1 MEARFYGLR
10 PMDVRSIVYR
20 FCVKNGIKH
29 TFSEQKQQCTA
40 HAHIRNPAPI
50 MGTVANTFERY
61 NLTNRCNKFML
72 FTQIYLTQLFL
83 HLLLKKI
90 DR

>member
-1 MEARFYGLR
+1 MFGVSCIDFVLKMELNIHSVSRSNNVQ
-10 PMDVRSIVYR
+10 PMPIL
-20 FCVKNGIKH
+20 G
-29 TFSEQKQQCTA
+29 
-40 HAHIRNPAPI
+40 NPAPI